1 MDALTELLRIVKLD
15 SAIYFNAEMSEP
27 WCLAAPRSR
36 EIAHWL
42 TNPEHHVIIYHLL
55 WEGTAYAQMRDG
67 EAVPLAPGDV
77 VCFPHGDEHLLG
89 SGVPGG
95 SLLTAGSRALGAK
108 VDVVLPEMLERNL
121 EVLRLGGG
129 GPRSRFICGFLA
141 CDRDLAQAFLQG
153 LPDLIRVSIKGD
165 ETGVWLENSL
175 KFAVGQGPT
184 RDAGT
189 RAMLAKLSEVLFA
202 ETLRRFARDLPLEH
216 KGWFASL
223 RDPSVGRALGLL
235 IKDPGRPWTL
245 AELAQE
251 SGVSRT
257 VLAER
262 FRHFLGESPMAY
274 LTRWRLGLGA
284 RALAST
290 NQSVAQIAIDVGY
303 ESESA
308 FNRAFKRQYSLPPA
322 RYRRERGRFAPG
334 AGADERQA
342 QGVALK

>member
-1 MDALTELLRIVKLD
+1 MDALTELLRVVKLD

-27 WCLAAPRSR
+27 WCLAAPKSR
-36 EIAHWL
+36 VIAPWL
-42 TNPEHHVIIYHLL
+42 TKGDHHVIIYHLL
-55 WEGTAYAQMRDG
+55 WEGTAYAKGPGG
-67 EAVPLAPGDV
+67 EAVTLRPGDV

-89 SGVPGG
+89 SG
-95 SLLTAGSRALGAK
+95 SRLAGAS
-108 VDVVLPEMLERNL
+108 VEVVLPEMLERGL

-129 GPRSRFICGFLA
+129 GAKARFICGFLA
-141 CDRDLAQAFLQG
+141 CDRDLSHTFLHG

-175 KFAVGQGPT
+175 KFAVGQGANP
-184 RDAGT
+184 DAGM

-202 ETLRRFARDLPLEH
+202 ETLRRFARDLPVTQT
-216 KGWFASL
+216 GWFASL
-223 RDPSVGRALGLL
+223 RDPSVGRALTLL
-235 IKDPGRPWTL
+235 MSDPARSWTL
-245 AELAQE
+245 SELARS

-284 RALAST
+284 RALTST

-308 FNRAFKRQYSLPPA
+308 FNRAFKRHYSLPPA
-322 RYRRERGRFAPG
+322 RFRREQGRAPRDRSDRAHPGDELG
-334 AGADERQA
+334 AAST
-342 QGVALK
+342 

>member
-27 WCLAAPRSR
+27 WCLAAPKSR
-36 EIAHWL
+36 ELAHWL

-55 WEGTAYAQMRDG
+55 WEGTAYAKMHDG
-67 EAVPLAPGDV
+67 EAVQLQPGDV

-89 SGVPGG
+89 SGTRG
-95 SLLTAGSRALGAK
+95 AGAY
-108 VDVVLPEMLERNL
+108 VDIVLPDMLERNL

-129 GPRSRFICGFLA
+129 GARSRFICGFLA
-141 CDRDLAQAFLQG
+141 CDRELAQGFLQG
-153 LPDLIRVSIKGD
+153 LPNLVRVSIKGD

-175 KFAVGQGPT
+175 KFAVGQGAS

-202 ETLRRFARDLPLEH
+202 ETLRRFARELPAEQT
-216 KGWFASL
+216 GWFAGL
-223 RDPSVGRALGLL
+223 RDPSVGRALSLM
-235 IKDPGRPWTL
+235 IKDPARPWTL
-245 AELAQE
+245 VELAQQA
-251 SGVSRT
+251 GVSRT

-274 LTRWRLGLGA
+274 LTRFRLGLGA
-284 RALAST
+284 RALANT

-322 RYRRERGRFAPG
+322 RYRREQGRFASGIPAAAG
-334 AGADERQA
+334 TAAPSAVPAAAGAA
-342 QGVALK
+342 AK